1 MSLGVKNLQQI
12 SNKHYDIPVRQNSF
26 SASFRWIKT
35 KELGQ
40 TNSRPMNMRLY
51 RPISKYLT
59 TIKIQGKRTADGA
72 NKSTTK
78 QLFGKASGTKERD
91 PQDEK
96 CMATDTY
103 SLFLLQERCFSSPGR
118 NILSFL
124 PILG

>member
-35 KELGQ
+35 KELGL

-59 TIKIQGKRTADGA
+59 SIKI
-72 NKSTTK
+72 
-78 QLFGKASGTKERD
+78 
-91 PQDEK
+91 
-96 CMATDTY
+96 
-103 SLFLLQERCFSSPGR
+103 
-118 NILSFL
+118 
-124 PILG
+124 